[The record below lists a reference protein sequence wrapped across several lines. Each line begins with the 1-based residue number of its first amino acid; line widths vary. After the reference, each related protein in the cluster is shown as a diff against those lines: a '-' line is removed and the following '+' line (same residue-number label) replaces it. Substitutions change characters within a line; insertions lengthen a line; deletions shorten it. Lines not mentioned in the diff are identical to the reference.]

1 MLSDE
6 ERLAAAALNLRRVED
21 VCVPVVLNIIG
32 YYLSAHLKK
41 KTYISDKLNTYCCWS
56 QMKWPLHGYF
66 FSSCMFPYFLFY
78 ISLCTTGLENAKR
91 ENHQEAFTCF
101 LAAAQQGYSKAQF
114 NVAVCYEKGR
124 GVSKNKEKVRPRPS
138 LL

>member
-1 MLSDE
+1 
-6 ERLAAAALNLRRVED
+6 
-21 VCVPVVLNIIG
+21 
-32 YYLSAHLKK
+32 
-41 KTYISDKLNTYCCWS
+41 
-56 QMKWPLHGYF
+56 MKWPLHGYF

-78 ISLCTTGLENAKR
+78 ISLCTGLENAKR